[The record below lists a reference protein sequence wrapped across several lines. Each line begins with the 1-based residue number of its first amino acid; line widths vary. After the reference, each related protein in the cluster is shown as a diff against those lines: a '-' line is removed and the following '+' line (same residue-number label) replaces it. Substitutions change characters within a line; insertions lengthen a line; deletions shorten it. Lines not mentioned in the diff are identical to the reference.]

1 MFDTIILL
9 AGRAEWPKLASL
21 LNRFNRRLAVHAANT
36 PGDLE
41 AMAPALLRRARL
53 IGFLTPIIVPKHILD
68 RLGFGA
74 YNFHPGPPSYPGWQP
89 AYFAAY
95 DGASAFGATAHAMVE
110 KVDSGPIID
119 VELFKVSPNTSVVD
133 LEKMTFV
140 EAMLLFR
147 RLAPALAT
155 RSSPLPDLPIRWSGR
170 KSTRK
175 QFAAMCDIPLDIS
188 KEELERRVAVFGA
201 MPTDV
206 YPTVTLHG
214 RRFRLEPAPEGAA
227 PGEAASLSL
236 VPEVAA

>member
-1 MFDTIILL
+1 MLDTIILL
-9 AGRAEWPKLASL
+9 AGRAERPKLTSL
-21 LNRFNRRLAVHAANT
+21 LKRFNQRLAVHAAET
-36 PGDLE
+36 RGDLE
-41 AMAPALLRRARL
+41 ALAPALLRRARL
-53 IGFLTPIIVPKHILD
+53 IGFLTPTIVPKPILD

-95 DGASAFGATAHAMVE
+95 DGIKAFGVTAHAMVE

-119 VELFKVSPNTSVVD
+119 VELFKVPPNAGIVD
-133 LEKMTFV
+133 LEKMAFL
-140 EAMLLFR
+140 ESLHLFR

-155 RSSPLPDLPIRWSGR
+155 RPSPLPDLPIRWSGR

-188 KEELERRVAVFGA
+188 REELERRIAVFGA
-201 MPTDV
+201 VPIDV
-206 YPTVTLHG
+206 YPTLTLHG
-214 RRFRLEPAPEGAA
+214 HRFRLEPVPS
-227 PGEAASLSL
+227 EAAALNL